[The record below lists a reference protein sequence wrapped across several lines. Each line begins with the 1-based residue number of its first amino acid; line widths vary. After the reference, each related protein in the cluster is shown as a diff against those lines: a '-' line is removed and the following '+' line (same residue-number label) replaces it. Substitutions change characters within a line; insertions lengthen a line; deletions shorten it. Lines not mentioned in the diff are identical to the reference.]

1 MACPTHVLCSIN
13 REEILRMK
21 KCLNEILVKH
31 TGQPMERIEE
41 DVDRDFYMSSQEA
54 KTYGLVDEVIESL
67 RDKKK

>member
-1 MACPTHVLCSIN
+1 M
-13 REEILRMK
+13 
-21 KCLNEILVKH
+21 
-31 TGQPMERIEE
+31 EE

>member
-1 MACPTHVLCSIN
+1 
-13 REEILRMK
+13 MK

-31 TGQPMERIEE
+31 TGQPYRRIEE